1 MTMTIITFIIMI
13 LIIIII
19 IMIMIIKLVCAFLP
33 DLLLVKLS
41 MLSLFV
47 GTGQFRPAIAT
58 F

>member
-13 LIIIII
+13 LIIIV

-47 GTGQFRPAIAT
+47 GAQQFRPAIAT

>member
-13 LIIIII
+13 LIIII

>member
-13 LIIIII
+13 LIIII

-47 GTGQFRPAIAT
+47 GAQQFRPAIAT

>member
-13 LIIIII
+13 LIII

-47 GTGQFRPAIAT
+47 GAQQFRPAIAT

>member
-1 MTMTIITFIIMI
+1 MTITIITFIIII

-19 IMIMIIKLVCAFLP
+19 VIMIIKLVCAFLP

>member
-1 MTMTIITFIIMI
+1 MTMSIITFIIMI
-13 LIIIII
+13 LIIII